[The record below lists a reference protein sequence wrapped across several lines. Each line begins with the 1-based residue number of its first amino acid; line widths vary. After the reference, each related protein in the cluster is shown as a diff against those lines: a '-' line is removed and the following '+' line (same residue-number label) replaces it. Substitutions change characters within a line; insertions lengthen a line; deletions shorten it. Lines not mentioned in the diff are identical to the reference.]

1 MLTRRY
7 MHEYGGTRDHLA
19 NVALAFRKH
28 AARNPASTMGHK
40 PLTRD
45 DYMNA
50 RWISEPLC
58 LFDNCLE
65 TDGALA
71 VVVTSAE
78 RARDLHQ
85 PPAYIHSF
93 AQGLP
98 PQHQTMT
105 NYFTDDPLRGPAWTA
120 ARRLWAIADVGP
132 ADVKVAQLY
141 DAFSPL
147 IPLSLEGYGFCE
159 RGEGGPFTDDGN
171 IEWPNGRLPVNTAG
185 GGMSEAYVHGF
196 NLILEGV
203 RQIRGTSTSQVEGAD
218 VSLVTSGE
226 GVPTSAILFTRRP
239 LMEIRL
245 AAARPR
251 GPDLARVLGRL
262 RARRAARAGVR
273 VVRRCGACR
282 RGRCARAAG
291 RSTCAWEP
299 TSGRGRIWSFIVPH
313 PPLLPAFAEVAPYN
327 AIVVELDEDPTIRF
341 VGNLV
346 DRRRRRDQRDRS
358 RDDRDRRTGARRVPP
373 DRRRVPPP
381 LGARRL
387 RQYRD
392 ASRARAIGLVHA
404 ITTGNAWLRGLYGG
418 CTVDGGSGS
427 PQRRC

>member
-1 MLTRRY
+1 VAGQASSGLIKNKTAVAGIGQTTFGKGLPDTELSLACQAISIALDDAGIAPAEVDGIASYTMEPNREVDVARNVGFGDVTWFSQVGYGGGAGCGVVGQAAMAVATGQCTVAVAWRARKRAAAASRPWAQAAARLSDTQQWSRPFGVIRPVDEIALLTRRY

-19 NVALAFRKH
+19 NIALAFRKH
-28 AARNPASTMGHK
+28 AARNPNSTMGHK
-40 PLTRD
+40 PMTRD

-71 VVVTSAE
+71 IVVVSAE
-78 RARDLHQ
+78 RARDLKQ
-85 PPAYIHSF
+85 PPAYIHAF

-120 ARRLWAIADVGP
+120 AKRMWELADVTP

-147 IPLSLEGYGFCE
+147 IILSLEGYGFCE
-159 RGEGGPFTDDGN
+159 RGEGGPYTDDGN

-196 NLILEGV
+196 NLVLEGT

-226 GVPTSAILFTRRP
+226 GVPTSAILFTK
-239 LMEIRL
+239 
-245 AAARPR
+245 
-251 GPDLARVLGRL
+251 DV
-262 RARRAARAGVR
+262 
-273 VVRRCGACR
+273 
-282 RGRCARAAG
+282 
-291 RSTCAWEP
+291 
-299 TSGRGRIWSFIVPH
+299 
-313 PPLLPAFAEVAPYN
+313 
-327 AIVVELDEDPTIRF
+327 
-341 VGNLV
+341 
-346 DRRRRRDQRDRS
+346 
-358 RDDRDRRTGARRVPP
+358 
-373 DRRRVPPP
+373 
-381 LGARRL
+381 
-387 RQYRD
+387 
-392 ASRARAIGLVHA
+392 
-404 ITTGNAWLRGLYGG
+404 
-418 CTVDGGSGS
+418 
-427 PQRRC
+427 